1 LPYHCLIDLVDFSFG
16 IKART
21 EFDAVNA
28 IATLNIISPTDTSVF
43 APLIHSF
50 PMPPAG
56 CKMGSATGRTT
67 VLPANVAAGA
77 RGTDARDYDSQNCR
91 ARAIDDG

>member
-1 LPYHCLIDLVDFSFG
+1 VHALPYHCLIDLVDFSFG

-50 PMPPAG
+50 QMPPTDQRDLQTRVT
-56 CKMGSATGRTT
+56 KDKTY
-67 VLPANVAAGA
+67 GA
-77 RGTDARDYDSQNCR
+77 SP
-91 ARAIDDG
+91 